1 MNILV
6 TGSSGLVGSALID
19 QLTNN
24 DKNYL
29 KEIQFL
35 KEKYQFIYLS
45 SKNGDLRNIGHCH
58 MLFQKFKPKVVI
70 HLACNVGGLFKN
82 TSKKIEMFSENLLIN
97 NNILQCCQY
106 YKVELLVNM
115 LSTCVFP
122 DKIEY
127 PLCEEKIHEG
137 EPHYSNYGYAYMKRM
152 LEVGS
157 RLYHEEYGIKIINI
171 IPTNIYGENDNFNLE
186 DSHVIPALIHK
197 CYLAKKNNTVFEV
210 KGSGKPFRQF
220 IFSKDLAQI
229 ILKLTKMSLKNE
241 CDKYLNIIASPI
253 EEYAISEIVFKI
265 ADIFDFDKT
274 NIKFEH
280 NNNKFEQNNEQIQK
294 TASNKKIVNLL
305 KDFEFTD
312 IEIGLIE
319 TIYWFKSRYPNLRL

>member
-6 TGSSGLVGSALID
+6 TGGSGLVGKALID
-19 QLTNN
+19 QIKNN
-24 DKNYL
+24 HKNYF
-29 KEIQFL
+29 KKNYFS
-35 KEKYQFIYLS
+35 YLS
-45 SKNGDLRNIGHCH
+45 SKNGDLKNINHCH
-58 MLFQKFKPKVVI
+58 ILFQKFRPKVVI

-82 TSKKIEMFSENLLIN
+82 MSKKVEMFNDNLQIN

-127 PLCEEKIHEG
+127 PITEEKLHDG

-157 RLYHEEYGIKIINI
+157 RLYHEECGIKIINI

-186 DSHVIPALIHK
+186 ESHVIPALIHK
-197 CYLAKKNNTVFEV
+197 CYIAKKNNTVLNV
-210 KGSGKPFRQF
+210 KGSGKSFRQF
-220 IFSKDLAQI
+220 IFSKDLSRI
-229 ILKLTKMSLKNE
+229 ILKLTEMSLKNE

-253 EEYAISEIVFKI
+253 EEYSIREIVFKI

-274 NIKFEH
+274 NIKFQQ
-280 NNNKFEQNNEQIQK
+280 NNKCNQNDGQLKK
-294 TASNKKIVNLL
+294 TASNKKLMGIL
-305 KDFEFTD
+305 KDFKFTD

-319 TIYWFKSRYPNLRL
+319 TIYWFKSHYPNLRL

>member
-6 TGSSGLVGSALID
+6 TGGSGLVGKAVID
-19 QLTNN
+19 QIKND
-24 DKNYL
+24 DKNYY
-29 KEIQFL
+29 KNHYFT
-35 KEKYQFIYLS
+35 YLS
-45 SKNGDLRNIGHCH
+45 SKDGDLKNINHCH
-58 MLFQKFKPKVVI
+58 ILFQKFRPNVVI

-82 TSKKIEMFSENLLIN
+82 MIKKVEMFNDNLQIN

-127 PLCEEKIHEG
+127 PLTEEKLHDG
-137 EPHYSNYGYAYMKRM
+137 EPHHSNYGYAYMKRM

-171 IPTNIYGENDNFNLE
+171 IPTNIYGENDNFNLQE
-186 DSHVIPALIHK
+186 SHVIPALIHK
-197 CYLAKKNNTVFEV
+197 CYLAKKNNTMFNV

-220 IFSKDLAQI
+220 IFSKDLARI
-229 ILKLTKMSLKNE
+229 ILKLTEMSLKNK

-253 EEYAISEIVFKI
+253 EEYSIREIVFKI
-265 ADIFDFDKT
+265 ADIFNFDKT
-274 NIKFEH
+274 NIKFQ
-280 NNNKFEQNNEQIQK
+280 QNNISNQNDGQIKK
-294 TASNKKIVNLL
+294 TASNKKLISLL
-305 KDFEFTD
+305 KNFEFTD
-312 IEIGLIE
+312 IQIGLIE
-319 TIYWFKSRYPNLRL
+319 TIYWFKSHYPNLRL